1 MKKVYLLWMML
12 FLLSTNLQAA
22 STDAVLF
29 EGEGVITPTPKSQEL
44 LDENLLV
51 QNGDDV
57 AVSIVSKNFPD
68 IVVNVT
74 VTDSNGKPVSGLTA
88 ADFGLTEKS
97 ELEASPVGQ
106 TLTCFEE
113 NTATTP
119 ISLALVFDVSL
130 SMNPNNRLDEA
141 KTAAINFL
149 NNSKAGD
156 RASLVSFS
164 GCDQGGIIVPSADV
178 KKDSDQ
184 NGTPDI
190 NEAIQKLAVIGRT
203 AVYDGIADG
212 IDSIANEPSPRGVIV
227 FTDGY
232 SNDDCHYSINE
243 VIQKAKDEGIP
254 VYTIGLQSNAMADQ
268 LDAIAAETGGYY
280 REVPTAQDME
290 ALYMDIAQSIRG
302 EYKLCYTTHNPA
314 QDGTLRTVTVTADGK
329 TGSGTYT
336 APGIFNPNPPAI
348 NHTPI
353 TTWQENLTI
362 PVTAEVSDPDA
373 GDIVSRVAL
382 FYRIAGAGSGSLYTS
397 VDMTNTGGHTY
408 AGTIP
413 ANKVTLAGVQ
423 YYLAAW
429 DSRDAQATNG
439 SASTPHFIEV
449 TAAPQPPVANAG
461 QDATTNE
468 GDLTALDGSAS
479 SASTVDGQLAYAW
492 RQLSGT
498 SVALSNADS
507 ATPHFTA
514 PLTGPQGVTLVFEL
528 TVTDSTDQTNTDTVT
543 ITVNDSLAP
552 KADFTWSPASP
563 ATGQPVTFIDGSIP
577 KGGAIV
583 SWAWDFGQEG
593 TASVQNPDF
602 TFTENGAYTVRLTVR
617 DEFGSVGTATKTVT
631 VTCPGG
637 KCSGSG
643 GCFIGSAG
651 AAFGM
656 E

>member
-44 LDENLLV
+44 LDEDLFV
-51 QNGDDV
+51 QNGDGV
-57 AVSIVSKNFPD
+57 AMSIVSEDFPD
-68 IVVNVT
+68 IVLNVT
-74 VTDSNGKPVSGLTA
+74 VSDSNGNPVSGLTA
-88 ADFGLTEKS
+88 ADFGITEQS
-97 ELEASPVGQ
+97 QNEAGPTGQ

-113 NTATTP
+113 NDTTTP

-130 SMNPNNRLDEA
+130 SMNPNNRLNDA

-149 NNSKAGD
+149 NNSKTGD

-184 NGTPDI
+184 NGIPDI
-190 NEAIQKLAVIGRT
+190 NEAIQALTAIGRT

-212 IDSIANEPSPRGVIV
+212 IDSLAKEPSPRGVIV

-243 VIQKAKDEGIP
+243 VIQKAKDEGVP
-254 VYTIGLQSNAMADQ
+254 VYTIGLESNTMADE
-268 LDAIAAETGGYY
+268 LDAIATETGGYY
-280 REVPTAQDME
+280 QEAPTALDME
-290 ALYMDIAQSIRG
+290 ELYMDIAQSIRG
-302 EYKLCYTTHNPA
+302 EYQLCYTTHNSA
-314 QDGTLRTVTVTADGK
+314 QDGTLRTVTVTAGDQ
-329 TGSGTYT
+329 TGTGTYT
-336 APGIFNPNPPAI
+336 APGIYNPNSPAI

-353 TTWQENLTI
+353 TTWQENLAI
-362 PVTAEVSDPDA
+362 PVSAEVSDPDA
-373 GDIVSRVAL
+373 GDSVSRVAL
-382 FYRIAGAGSGSLYTS
+382 FYRIAGTGLGNLYTS

-408 AGTIP
+408 AATIP

-429 DSRDAQATNG
+429 DSRGAQAENG
-439 SASTPHFIEV
+439 SASAPHFIEV
-449 TAAPQPPVANAG
+449 TAVPQPPVANAG
-461 QDATTNE
+461 NDASVNE
-468 GDLTALDGSAS
+468 GELITLDGSAS
-479 SASTVDGQLAYAW
+479 TSDGQLTYAW

-498 SVALSNADS
+498 DAALSDPGS

-514 PLTGPQGVTLVFEL
+514 PLTGPEGATLVFEL
-528 TVTDSTDQTNTDTVT
+528 EVTDSISQTDTDTVT

-552 KADFTWSPASP
+552 EADFTWSPASP
-563 ATGQPVTFIDGSIP
+563 ATGLPVTFIDGSVP

-583 SWAWDFGQEG
+583 SWAWEFGQEG
-593 TASVQNPDF
+593 TASVQNPQF
-602 TFTENGAYTVRLTVR
+602 TFTENGTYTVRLTVR

-637 KCSGSG
+637 NCSGSG